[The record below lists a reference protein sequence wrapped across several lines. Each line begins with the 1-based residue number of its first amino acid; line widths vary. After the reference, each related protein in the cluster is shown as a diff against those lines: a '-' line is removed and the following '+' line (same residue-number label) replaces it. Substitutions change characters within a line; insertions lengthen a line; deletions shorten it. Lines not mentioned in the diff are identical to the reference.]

1 MVRIGEKTL
10 QQIEQRLLGE
20 QSEAKDKIDPTD
32 LQWFSPEEEIDLS
45 EARDSVL
52 IWERG
57 GSGIVFNYFDGDYAL
72 TKIRFNNLASPA
84 YPVHTGHCRVVFD
97 KIYLSNNAQPGKK
110 LRFIISYGPFAH
122 FEMLAQKMFYFSS
135 GQKVANAAI
144 KTSEGYLG
152 GFLISTNKTDDL
164 ELTLFDNPSAGS
176 GTELIPAIPIK
187 GSDYY
192 GGALFDVPIRFT
204 TGCYATITGTGPKY
218 TIYYR

>member
-1 MVRIGEKTL
+1 MVRLGQKTL
-10 QQIEQRLLGE
+10 NAIQDRLLNDQFDTRE
-20 QSEAKDKIDPTD
+20 KLDPAD
-32 LQWFSPEEEIDLS
+32 FQWFSPEEEIDLS
-45 EARDSVL
+45 EARDNVI
-52 IWERG
+52 IWQRG
-57 GSGIVFNYFDGDYAL
+57 GSGIVFNYFDGDYTL
-72 TKIRFNNLASPA
+72 TKFRFNNLSSPQ
-84 YPVHTGHCRVVFD
+84 YPIHVGNCRAVFD
-97 KIYLSNNAQPGKK
+97 KIYLTNTAQPGKK
-110 LRFIISYGPFAH
+110 LRFIVSYGPFAH

-164 ELTLFDNPSAGS
+164 ELALFDNPSTGS
-176 GTELIPAIPIK
+176 GTELIPAVPIK